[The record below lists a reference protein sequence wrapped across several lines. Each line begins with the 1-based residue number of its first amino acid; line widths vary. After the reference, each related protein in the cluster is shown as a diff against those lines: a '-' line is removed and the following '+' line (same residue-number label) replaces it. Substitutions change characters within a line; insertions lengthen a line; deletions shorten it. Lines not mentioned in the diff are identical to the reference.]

1 MVVSQER
8 DLIEVNVVGMFSLF
22 LKLWGLPRL
31 GKGVVKGGDGFMVY
45 PSPGKAFTSLRTSLL
60 SNPVLF

>member
-8 DLIEVNVVGMFSLF
+8 DFIEVNVVGMFSLF

-31 GKGVVKGGDGFMVY
+31 GKGVVKGGDRFHGV
-45 PSPGKAFTSLRTSLL
+45 
-60 SNPVLF
+60 PVSR